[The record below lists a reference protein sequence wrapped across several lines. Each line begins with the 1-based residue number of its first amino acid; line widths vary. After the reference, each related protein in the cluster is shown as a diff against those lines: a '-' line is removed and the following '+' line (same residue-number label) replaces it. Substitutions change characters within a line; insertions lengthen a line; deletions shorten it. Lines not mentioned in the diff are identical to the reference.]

1 MPSRPGAP
9 ESEGVTVTT
18 ILLVDDEA
26 DLLELYTDVL
36 EVMGYEVIQAHDG
49 QEALE
54 MARRQ
59 RPDLLV
65 TDWMMPHLDG
75 VELCQRL
82 LRDPKLAGLP
92 IILHSTRRAPWI
104 PGVRHVLSK
113 CCPLEDFEEAV
124 EHALG
129 GSPESAPAPWQAAA
143 AAAC

>member
-1 MPSRPGAP
+1 MA
-9 ESEGVTVTT
+9 T

-49 QEALE
+49 LEALE
-54 MARRQ
+54 LAHRQ

-75 VELCQRL
+75 VELCQRF
-82 LRDPKLAGLP
+82 LRDPRLASLP

-113 CCPLEDFEEAV
+113 CCPLEEFEEAV
-124 EHALG
+124 AQALE
-129 GSPESAPAPWQAAA
+129 GSPEPVPATWQAAA
-143 AAAC
+143 MAC